1 MLESPVANPTRRY
14 GSRKW
19 LQTSFVIVCAFVS
32 LWTKTLDSTAL
43 VTLVLGSLGVYAG
56 VNYAEKKAGVTP

>member
-1 MLESPVANPTRRY
+1 MLESPVANPARRY

-43 VTLVLGSLGVYAG
+43 VTLVLGALGVYATAN
-56 VNYAEKKAGVTP
+56 VAEKKPEVKP